1 MKKLIPYFKDLGRE
15 FSNDNVP
22 LLAAAQ
28 AYYYLLSLVPML
40 ILALSI
46 LPYLNLDPDQAMET
60 MQGMMPGELA
70 DIFEDQLADILTEQ
84 RGGLLTF
91 GIIGTI
97 WSASNGMNAFIK
109 AQNEA
114 YDVKEDRSFIKARLI
129 SIALTFGLILAL
141 IVALVLPV
149 FGDAIIGFILSAGIL
164 PAEFEVLFQVLRYV
178 VSVVV
183 IAIVFAGLYHF
194 APNIKIP
201 FKYSLPGALFA
212 TLALQITS
220 LGFSFYISNF
230 GNYTETYGSLGG
242 IIILMLWLFLIGI
255 ILVVGAEVNAIL
267 YRRKHGNIPEEEE
280 EEHQNYEEKDNQQKY
295 DNQQHN
301 EQKVPQRKS
310 NEQKRE
316 EIKRSLQK
324 D

>member
-1 MKKLIPYFKDLGRE
+1 MKKIIPYFKALGQE

-46 LPYLNLDPDQAMET
+46 LPYLNLDPDQAIET
-60 MQGMMPGELA
+60 IQGMMPGELGGV
-70 DIFEDQLADILTEQ
+70 FEDQLADILTEQ

-97 WSASNGMNAFIK
+97 WSASNGLNAFIK
-109 AQNEA
+109 AQNQA
-114 YDVKEDRSFIKARLI
+114 YDVKEERSFIKARLV
-129 SIALTFGLILAL
+129 SIGLTFGMIAAL

-149 FGDAIIGFILSAGIL
+149 FGDTLIGFIQSIGLIPPDLEIL
-164 PAEFEVLFQVLRYV
+164 FRILRWV
-178 VSVVV
+178 VSIIV
-183 IAIVFAGLYHF
+183 IAIIFAGLYHF
-194 APNIKIP
+194 APNVHIP

-212 TLALQITS
+212 TIALQITS
-220 LGFSFYISNF
+220 LAFSFYISNF
-230 GNYTETYGSLGG
+230 GNYSETYGSLGG

-267 YRRKHGNIPEEEE
+267 YRRKKGVSLTDENVPE
-280 EEHQNYEEKDNQQKY
+280 
-295 DNQQHN
+295 
-301 EQKVPQRKS
+301 
-310 NEQKRE
+310 
-316 EIKRSLQK
+316 
-324 D
+324 

>member
-1 MKKLIPYFKDLGRE
+1 MKKIIPYFKALFRE

-46 LPYLNLDPDQAMET
+46 LPYLNLDPDAAMET
-60 MQGMMPGELA
+60 MQGIMPGELA

-91 GIIGTI
+91 GILGTI

-114 YDVKEDRSFIKARLI
+114 YNVKEERSFIKARLV
-129 SIALTFGLILAL
+129 SIALTFAMILAL

-149 FGDAIIGFILSAGIL
+149 FGETIIGFIQSIGII
-164 PAEFEVLFQVLRYV
+164 PAEMEFLFNILRWT
-178 VSVVV
+178 VSIVVV
-183 IAIVFAGLYHF
+183 AMVFAALYHF
-194 APNIKIP
+194 APNISIP
-201 FKYSLPGALFA
+201 FKFALPGALFA
-212 TLALQITS
+212 TIGLQLTS
-220 LGFSFYISNF
+220 LGFSFYVGNF

-267 YRRKHGNIPEEEE
+267 YRRKQGIIPEEAEE
-280 EEHQNYEEKDNQQKY
+280 QQNHEEKDNESGNY
-295 DNQQHN
+295 EQQHN
-301 EQKVPQRKS
+301 DRRINQHQS
-310 NEQKRE
+310 NEQKRKE
-316 EIKRSLQK
+316 VRRNLQK
-324 D
+324 E